1 MFCSQCGAQTP
12 DDSPFCASCGQ
23 PTGVAKPVPSSGSD
37 SAQAPPAFAQ
47 PPTAQPLPPT
57 PQAAAAAPKSKM
69 VAALLGIFVGA
80 FGVHRFYLG
89 YNPIGIAQLVLGVLG
104 FVTCGITT
112 LASAVWGLVEGIMI
126 LTGKINKDAAG
137 QPLVE

>member
-1 MFCSQCGAQTP
+1 MFCSHCGAETAEGT
-12 DDSPFCASCGQ
+12 PFCASCGQ
-23 PTGVAKPVPSSGSD
+23 ATGA
-37 SAQAPPAFAQ
+37 AQPAPGAGPAAEDAPPVSPQA
-47 PPTAQPLPPT
+47 LPP
-57 PQAAAAAPKSKM
+57 PPLAAAAAPKSKM

-112 LASAVWGLVEGIMI
+112 LASAIWGLIEGIMI
-126 LTGKINKDAAG
+126 LTGNINKDAAG

>member
-1 MFCSQCGAQTP
+1 
-12 DDSPFCASCGQ
+12 
-23 PTGVAKPVPSSGSD
+23 
-37 SAQAPPAFAQ
+37 
-47 PPTAQPLPPT
+47 
-57 PQAAAAAPKSKM
+57 M

-126 LTGKINKDAAG
+126 LTGKINKDATG